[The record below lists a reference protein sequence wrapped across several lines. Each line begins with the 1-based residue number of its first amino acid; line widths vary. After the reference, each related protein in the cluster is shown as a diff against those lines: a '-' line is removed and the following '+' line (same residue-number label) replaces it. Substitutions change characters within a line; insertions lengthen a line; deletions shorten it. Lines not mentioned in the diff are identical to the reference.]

1 MSSSSIA
8 QESLVTFYT
17 ESLLDILIRMLKFD
31 VVRLD

>member
-8 QESLVTFYT
+8 QESLVTLYI